1 VVVAVRLFFFCD
13 RRSREVS
20 SGVGE
25 ALARRL
31 VRGPGVIG
39 RTGSINSARL
49 SRLTVGADCGVCES
63 SGASVAGE
71 LSVGVSLGLASGE
84 AARVGDGDVVGL
96 GDGDSVE
103 TEVGDTVGLTDFKGL
118 GVGFFFLEGFDFLGD
133 GVGVGGGPV
142 KNLLTFW
149 PNDSLSDVPRA
160 WPAIATVII
169 AIRIVSRLSFTP
181 TDLIFC

>member
-1 VVVAVRLFFFCD
+1 MVVAVRLFFFCD

-71 LSVGVSLGLASGE
+71 PSVGDSLGLASGE

-142 KNLLTFW
+142 NNLLIFW

>member
-1 VVVAVRLFFFCD
+1 MVVAVRLFFFCD

-39 RTGSINSARL
+39 RTGS
-49 SRLTVGADCGVCES
+49 RLTVGADCGVCES

-71 LSVGVSLGLASGE
+71 LSVGDSLGLASGE

-103 TEVGDTVGLTDFKGL
+103 TEGGDTVGPTDFKGL

>member
-49 SRLTVGADCGVCES
+49 SRLTVGADCVVCES

-71 LSVGVSLGLASGE
+71 LSIGDSLGLASGE
-84 AARVGDGDVVGL
+84 AARVGDGDVVG
-96 GDGDSVE
+96 DGDSVE
-103 TEVGDTVGLTDFKGL
+103 TEGGDTVGLTDFKGL

-169 AIRIVSRLSFTP
+169 AIRIVSRLSLTT